1 MKKKLLLISGVI
13 LVLIGFGGIWGYNKY
28 FRLNPVIQKQLQN
41 QFGTDFFNIALP
53 KEITG
58 SNAADNGKTDSDQT
72 RQSDIRENSQSHTA
86 TEQDA
91 EKTLTST
98 FGNASTSAKGV
109 TQDEI
114 IKKYTPQFGYLQNLA
129 LSRLNALYAAA
140 VQEYKQG
147 EKSGTLNRSAL
158 AEKYIQAGNMLEAS
172 VDNQFYRTLDAMQ
185 AELIANHLSTDI
197 INAEKN
203 EYEKAKSA
211 ERFQLLSKARK

>member
-1 MKKKLLLISGVI
+1 MKKKLLIISGVMI
-13 LVLIGFGGIWGYNKY
+13 VLIAFGGVWGYNKY
-28 FRLNPVIQKQLQN
+28 FRPNPVIQKQLQN
-41 QFGTDFFNIALP
+41 QFGTNFFNIALP
-53 KEITG
+53 KELTG
-58 SNAADNGKTDSDQT
+58 SNAADNGKTDSDQA
-72 RQSDIRENSQSHTA
+72 RQSDTREENSQSHTA
-86 TEQDA
+86 AEQD
-91 EKTLTST
+91 KKSLTST
-98 FGNASTSAKGV
+98 FASAATSAKGV

-114 IKKYTPQFGYLQNLA
+114 IKKYTPQFSYLQNLA

-197 INAEKN
+197 INAEKS

-211 ERFQLLSKARK
+211 ERFQLLSKAQK

>member
-28 FRLNPVIQKQLQN
+28 LRPNPVIQKQLQN
-41 QFGTDFFNIALP
+41 QFGADFFNIALP

-58 SNAADNGKTDSDQT
+58 SNAVDNGKTDRDQT
-72 RQSDIRENSQSHTA
+72 RQSDIRENSQQHTP
-86 TEQDA
+86 TEQNA
-91 EKTLTST
+91 EKTLTSN
-98 FGNASTSAKGV
+98 FANASTSAKGV

-140 VQEYKQG
+140 VQEYEQG
-147 EKSGTLNRSAL
+147 KKSGTLNRSAL

-197 INAEKN
+197 INTEKN